1 MSKNLLA
8 AYKLAAHTNKLQH
21 KSCVKLRY
29 ATHKRQRV
37 QRQTNAHVIHSE
49 LQEKCTKVSGTE
61 LTGQLAKWNFLKHL
75 NTNKNN
81 SLLYETQYT
90 TKPTIKCKSI
100 LVTVTVGLNLCDT
113 TAYLEAQ

>member
-1 MSKNLLA
+1 MIAIVSKYLLV
-8 AYKLAAHTNKLQH
+8 AYKPAAHTNKLQH

-29 ATHKRQRV
+29 PTYKRQRV
-37 QRQTNAHVIHSE
+37 QRQTNAHVIHCE
-49 LQEKCTKVSGTE
+49 LQEKCTEVSRTE

-90 TKPTIKCKSI
+90 TKLTI
-100 LVTVTVGLNLCDT
+100 
-113 TAYLEAQ
+113 